1 MTAGLNPPS
10 HRLSVAV
17 TGCKRSKA
25 GAGGKI
31 SGVSG
36 NPYGADDFMV
46 GRTNAFAVNC
56 EPGTSRGTGG
66 PPSDMPAAIDR
77 LGADSPTHGL
87 IPIRSP
93 TVAEEQISRPVTTK

>member
-46 GRTNAFAVNC
+46 GRTNAFAVNY

-66 PPSDMPAAIDR
+66 PSIGHARRNRPPRGRQSHTRSDPD
-77 LGADSPTHGL
+77 
-87 IPIRSP
+87 PIAHRS
-93 TVAEEQISRPVTTK
+93 